1 MSTNPDSPPSP
12 RTMLNRRA
20 SSRKS
25 QGSDFFMAI
34 KDSHLSELTLR
45 RLHDPIPYSSD
56 IEYATPQDSEH
67 VSVPLIEASGK
78 KGNEK
83 EGGRDI
89 HSVMWDY
96 PIPC

>member
-1 MSTNPDSPPSP
+1 
-12 RTMLNRRA
+12 MLNRRA

-45 RLHDPIPYSSD
+45 RLHDPIPYSSN
-56 IEYATPQDSEH
+56 IEYATPSDSEH

-83 EGGRDI
+83 EGGRDYPQCDMRLSNTMLMLAY
-89 HSVMWDY
+89 HY
-96 PIPC
+96 PILF